1 MNVKEMPASIDF
13 LDEAMAFIDAFLE
26 EAGCTEDEKRYIE
39 VSAEEL
45 FTNIA
50 SYAYEQ
56 VGGMVR
62 ISASLIKTGNDP
74 AVTIRFFDRGRPY
87 NPFSRKDPN
96 LELPLS
102 ERPIGGLGVYMVKQF
117 MDRVNYSYESG
128 YNVTTMIKKV
138 GRGGNGPVL

>member
-13 LDEAMAFIDAFLE
+13 LDEAMTFIDAFLE
-26 EAGCTEDEKRYIE
+26 EVGCTEDEKRYIE

-56 VGGMVR
+56 AGGMVR
-62 ISASLIKTGNDP
+62 ISVSLIKTEDEP
-74 AVTIRFFDRGRPY
+74 AVSISFFDRGRPY
-87 NPFSRKDPN
+87 NPFAREDPD
-96 LELPLS
+96 LDLPLS

-117 MDRVNYSYESG
+117 MDIVNYSYDSG
-128 YNVTTMIKKV
+128 CNVTTMIKKV
-138 GRGGNGPVL
+138 GRDGNGKVL